1 MYLSLSLSLS
11 FYLSSSLSFCW
22 SGHVFLCGILGSWIP
37 GTFFSPGTFTRF
49 ARFLHNFT
57 QFLRNFTRFLR
68 FLRDFNAIFAIFTL
82 FFARHKM
89 SDPRHQKLFSR
100 PGRENRD
107 LGLKWRSLV
116 MRSFKTNAGHV
127 VHDATIIVQRI
138 SGCSLNTSCLRTPV
152 EPDWAI

>member
-1 MYLSLSLSLS
+1 MRDP
-11 FYLSSSLSFCW
+11 
-22 SGHVFLCGILGSWIP
+22 GILDP
-37 GTFFSPGTFTRF
+37 RHFFSPGTFTRF

-100 PGRENRD
+100 SVITLTRFSP
-107 LGLKWRSLV
+107 RSGQ
-116 MRSFKTNAGHV
+116 AW
-127 VHDATIIVQRI
+127 IIVLGAWDQTFCAWQKI
-138 SGCSLNTSCLRTPV
+138 
-152 EPDWAI
+152 A